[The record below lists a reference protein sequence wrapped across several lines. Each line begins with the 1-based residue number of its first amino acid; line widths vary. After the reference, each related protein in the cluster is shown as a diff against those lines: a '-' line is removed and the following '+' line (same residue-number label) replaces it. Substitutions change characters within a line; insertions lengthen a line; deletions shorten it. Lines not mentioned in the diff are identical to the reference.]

1 MVLVGLLVSEFQ
13 IRGPRDD
20 IAKRVI
26 LVFIFGIIKY
36 LCFVEFHIC
45 VLCIETWFKNFLE
58 WSHCVL

>member
-26 LVFIFGIIKY
+26 RVFLFGVIK
-36 LCFVEFHIC
+36 LSCFVY
-45 VLCIETWFKNFLE
+45 VLKFSLKTFWNGLIVYSKHEI
-58 WSHCVL
+58 

>member
-26 LVFIFGIIKY
+26 RVFLFGIKVIFALPSSIFLFY
-36 LCFVEFHIC
+36 
-45 VLCIETWFKNFLE
+45 VLKLSLKTFGM
-58 WSHCVL
+58 V